1 MFRYSHENA
10 KLEVQEYSFIISIFD
25 AKKVQQF
32 LTKFWYCNIFRALFP
47 CGDNLV
53 CIIDDREDVWN
64 RAANLIQVKP
74 YHFFEHTGDINAPP
88 GLEKT
93 ERDIEG
99 QGVHLEGV

>member
-1 MFRYSHENA
+1 MLIVL
-10 KLEVQEYSFIISIFD
+10 KCL
-25 AKKVQQF
+25 
-32 LTKFWYCNIFRALFP
+32 RALFP

-64 RAANLIQVKP
+64 RASNLIQVKP

-88 GLEKT
+88 GLGKT

-99 QGVHLEGV
+99 QGVNLEGMKLQCSLDQ